1 MSKPA
6 IEISGFAELK
16 AAIMKLSNDKDKRA
30 EMRLLLRQIAKPTL
44 QAAKVMVPKSSKPHL
59 VSGKRSR
66 KIIQPGNLQRSL
78 GFITGKQDNPTVY
91 VGPRAKGKF
100 DGWYGHFVE
109 YGHDIY
115 GNSRK
120 YSVYKYKT
128 KERSRNSL
136 ERVRGRKIGGN
147 TVKGRVQGTPF
158 MQMAY
163 EATGGG
169 VTAEAEQR
177 VAAFMQRRI
186 DKLSR

>member
-16 AAIMKLSNDKDKRA
+16 AAIIRLSNDKDKRT

-78 GFITGKQDNPTVY
+78 GFINGKQENPTVY
-91 VGPRAKGKF
+91 VGPRAKGNM

-109 YGHDIY
+109 YGHNVY
-115 GNSRK
+115 RPGFKRSRK
-120 YSVYKYKT
+120 AGANNSAGVKSKT
-128 KERSRNSL
+128 RAK
-136 ERVRGRKIGGN
+136 
-147 TVKGRVQGTPF
+147 PF

-163 EATGGG
+163 ESTGGG
-169 VTAEAEQR
+169 VTAEAEKR